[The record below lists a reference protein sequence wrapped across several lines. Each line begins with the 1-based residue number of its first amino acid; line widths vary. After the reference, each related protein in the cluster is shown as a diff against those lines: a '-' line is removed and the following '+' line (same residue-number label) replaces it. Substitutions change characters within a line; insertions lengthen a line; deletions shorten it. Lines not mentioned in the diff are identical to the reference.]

1 MELTLYSAYSP
12 WGELD
17 FLRGL
22 LEGANTILGETTGFL
37 LESLIF
43 PNTLDNNVIFPSEL
57 PVPHIEK
64 SIFLVATSYQFSQLL
79 MSTDGPLNP
88 NIRTCSRLR
97 VVPHFPSGIV
107 ERAERERA

>member
-22 LEGANTILGETTGFL
+22 VVGANTILGETTGFL

-43 PNTLDNNVIFPSEL
+43 PNTLDNNMIFPSKL
-57 PVPHIEK
+57 PVPLIEK
-64 SIFLVATSYQFSQLL
+64 KKRHLSCSYFLSIFS
-79 MSTDGPLNP
+79 
-88 NIRTCSRLR
+88 
-97 VVPHFPSGIV
+97 VVNEH
-107 ERAERERA
+107 

>member
-43 PNTLDNNVIFPSEL
+43 PNTLDNNMIFPSEL

-64 SIFLVATSYQFSQLL
+64 KHLSCSYFLSIFS
-79 MSTDGPLNP
+79 
-88 NIRTCSRLR
+88 
-97 VVPHFPSGIV
+97 IV
-107 ERAERERA
+107 NEH

>member
-43 PNTLDNNVIFPSEL
+43 LNTLDNNMIFPSEL
-57 PVPHIEK
+57 PVPILK
-64 SIFLVATSYQFSQLL
+64 KASFL
-79 MSTDGPLNP
+79 
-88 NIRTCSRLR
+88 
-97 VVPHFPSGIV
+97 
-107 ERAERERA
+107 